1 MFKKNYSY
9 CNNIIY
15 IRRSCT
21 YENTIIFFKDQI
33 INQNID
39 TCFMYYTEK
48 IKWDLFYRLNN
59 TSNLTIKQLILKKC
73 N

>member
-33 INQNID
+33 
-39 TCFMYYTEK
+39 K
-48 IKWDLFYRLNN
+48 IK
-59 TSNLTIKQLILKKC
+59 I
-73 N
+73 